1 MPRLRCT
8 SYAGCIA
15 VAIVWLDFGGG
26 GLLAADVAK
35 VRVGYINNVQSA
47 VLVHLQTL
55 AKEENLEIELAP
67 FTRYPDV
74 QKALAVDSVDIGVIA
89 PNGLPAAVAQGDRN
103 VIAVMDLVYG
113 GNSMVVRKGVQIN
126 EFADLKGKRIGLA
139 EGGISW
145 MMFMMLLEQHKVPYT
160 DIQALNF
167 SAATDA
173 VNALKH
179 GDMDV
184 VDLWEPFV
192 SQAVA
197 SGYGYATPVVNYRET
212 VLAAMNG
219 LLGAS
224 RTFARAHAEAL
235 VGTLKLILKA
245 EKQLENDQQLW
256 VNLVRGYSNLDDT
269 TIKSA
274 LAGIKYGGPQLSRS
288 KLDAVATFIFNVGMA
303 KNDVTGKLGENVDAR
318 FLARAEAKSEAE
330 VLK

>member
-1 MPRLRCT
+1 MRSVRSASCL
-8 SYAGCIA
+8 GCIVLLIA
-15 VAIVWLDFGGG
+15 LLNLGGHD
-26 GLLAADVAK
+26 LLAADVTK

-47 VLVHLQTL
+47 ALVQLNAL
-55 AKEENLEIELAP
+55 SKESNLEIDLVP

-74 QKALAVDSVDIGVIA
+74 QKALAVDSIDIGVIA

-113 GNSMVVRKGVQIN
+113 GNSMLARKGVQIN

-145 MMFMMLLEQHKVPYT
+145 MMFMMLLEQHKIAYT

-173 VNALKH
+173 VNALKR

-197 SGYGYATPVVNYRET
+197 AGYGDVTSVVDYRQT

-224 RTFARAHAEAL
+224 RTFARAHEEAL
-235 VGTLKLILKA
+235 VQTLRLILEA
-245 EKQLENDQQLW
+245 EKQLEGDQQLW
-256 VNLVRGYSNLDDT
+256 IRIVRGYSNLDDS

-274 LAGIKYGGPQLSRS
+274 LAGIRYAGPQLSAH
-288 KLDAVATFIFNVGMA
+288 KLDAVAHFIFQVGMA

-318 FLARAEAKSEAE
+318 YLALAAGKSEAE